1 MAFSKKEL
9 RHLQKYCYRM
19 LPKWRQ
25 KISTN
30 IVGVHVGFRQCQG
43 KKRRQRAIVFHVL
56 QKLSVP
62 VCKIPA
68 EIHFTHN
75 KEKKTIITDVIE
87 TGNTKLMNV
96 FMGDK
101 AKSITV
107 DDEFGTAGLF
117 LDINGV
123 MHVCSNMHV
132 LAPQHISSGTFSA
145 NPSQQFSTDV
155 VCFNNRTRV
164 EAFLSKAE
172 FLSTD
177 IAIARIQFPQDVTP
191 QIKGLGIPSGFL
203 RDNQITEGLSV
214 QMFGARSNTVITGVV
229 EATGV
234 SRTVQYDNITIEIPN
249 LVATSLP
256 VKHGDSGSAVVNE
269 FLEVVGIAV
278 SIDEVFAYVIPW
290 SSIENFIRDI

>member
-1 MAFSKKEL
+1 MAYSKKEI
-9 RHLQKYCYRM
+9 RHLQQYCARM

-30 IVGVHVGFRQCQG
+30 IVGVHVGFRNCQG
-43 KKRRQRAIVFHVL
+43 KKRRQRAIVFHVQ

-62 VCKIPA
+62 LCKIPTA
-68 EIHFTHN
+68 IQFTYN
-75 KEKKTIITDVIE
+75 KEKRKIITDVIE
-87 TGNTKLMNV
+87 TGTTKLMNV

-101 AKSITV
+101 AQSIIV

-145 NPSQQFSTDV
+145 DPSQQFSTDV
-155 VCFNNRTRV
+155 VCFNNSTRV
-164 EAFLSKAE
+164 EAFLAKGE
-172 FLSTD
+172 FSTTD
-177 IAIARIQFPQDVTP
+177 IAIARVQFPQQITP
-191 QIKGLGIPSGFL
+191 RIKGLGIPSGFL
-203 RDNQITEGLSV
+203 NDNQISVGMFV
-214 QMFGARSNTVITGVV
+214 QMFGARSNTVITGEV

-234 SRTVQYDNITIEIPN
+234 ARTIRYDNITIEIPN

-256 VKHGDSGSAVVNE
+256 VRHGDSGSAVVNE
-269 FLEVVGIAV
+269 FLEVVGIVV

-290 SSIENFIRDI
+290 SSIDNFIRDI